1 MQPDNLVSGR
11 YLPLLS
17 VHRTPTLGAIPI
29 PLLARTGVSIR
40 YAATRMGFQC
50 VRLIFIR
57 YEKARCSG

>member
-1 MQPDNLVSGR
+1 MTISVSK
-11 YLPLLS
+11 
-17 VHRTPTLGAIPI
+17 VDDIIPPI
-29 PLLARTGVSIR
+29 MGTTIRWTGVSIR